1 LLLLASGAGGGGDG
15 GVVFLAWSGAVQF
28 STRNAETQFP
38 FAALAGRGW
47 LPLYGPS
54 VSPLEIV
61 KPTVTVGGG
70 CAWDGTD
77 VISMTGFFALW
88 STW

>member
-1 LLLLASGAGGGGDG
+1 
-15 GVVFLAWSGAVQF
+15 
-28 STRNAETQFP
+28 
-38 FAALAGRGW
+38 
-47 LPLYGPS
+47 